1 MCARKYRQKGYQDED
16 SEPRRS
22 GAQPPR
28 QAREGPRGRGLG
40 APTRTVFRCREC
52 GEAAIPGEV
61 DPTSV
66 CKRCG
71 AALHACVNCAH
82 FDPSSPRECRQPVAE
97 RVPSKTKANDCEL
110 FTAKVVAEL
119 GDEEKRRSDDP
130 SSARAAFDDL
140 FK

>member
-16 SEPRRS
+16 SEPRRV
-22 GAQPPR
+22 ARQEPR
-28 QAREGPRGRGLG
+28 RQREGPRGRGLG

-52 GEAAIPGEV
+52 GEAAVETEV
-61 DPTSV
+61 ERAST

-82 FDPSSPRECRQPVAE
+82 FDPSSPRECRQPIVE
-97 RVPSKTKANDCEL
+97 RVVSKTKANDCEL
-110 FTAKVVAEL
+110 FAAKVVAEL
-119 GDEEKRRSDDP
+119 GDEAKGRRDEP